1 MTCQPA
7 RREWR
12 AEDHGSINVHAST
25 VGPVI
30 FVPTNGER
38 GRSPVTTDR
47 GNQRGIADTAE
58 GEATMNEGNPVKS
71 AVAAH
76 WNRRAPT
83 FDSDFGHSIVTAD
96 ERAAWDRIFGLISGG
111 RSGLDALDVGCGTG
125 FLSFELAARGH
136 RATGIDFAAAMLN
149 EARRKTALTN
159 VSVRFEQGDAENLPF
174 IARVF
179 DLVVCRHVLWTLPHP
194 EAAVA
199 EWVRV
204 LRPGGRLVVLDSQ
217 FDENVL
223 ISPNQNARAS
233 SEYAGLER
241 QLPFLGG
248 RPPADIEALFE
259 ANGLVEIG
267 HDPLADLVEA
277 HYRRMEAEGLPPRRR
292 RRYAAWGN
300 APGRHPE

>member
-1 MTCQPA
+1 
-7 RREWR
+7 
-12 AEDHGSINVHAST
+12 
-25 VGPVI
+25 
-30 FVPTNGER
+30 
-38 GRSPVTTDR
+38 
-47 GNQRGIADTAE
+47 
-58 GEATMNEGNPVKS
+58 MNEGDPVRS

-96 ERAAWDRIFGLISGG
+96 ERAAWDRIFGLISAG

-136 RATGIDFAAAMLN
+136 RVTGIDFAAAMLN
-149 EARRKTALTN
+149 EARRKTAPTN

-174 IARVF
+174 TAPVF

-233 SEYAGLER
+233 SEYAGLEG

-300 APGRHPE
+300 VPGRRPE

>member
-1 MTCQPA
+1 
-7 RREWR
+7 
-12 AEDHGSINVHAST
+12 
-25 VGPVI
+25 
-30 FVPTNGER
+30 
-38 GRSPVTTDR
+38 
-47 GNQRGIADTAE
+47 
-58 GEATMNEGNPVKS
+58 
-71 AVAAH
+71 
-76 WNRRAPT
+76 
-83 FDSDFGHSIVTAD
+83 
-96 ERAAWDRIFGLISGG
+96 
-111 RSGLDALDVGCGTG
+111 
-125 FLSFELAARGH
+125 
-136 RATGIDFAAAMLN
+136 MLN

-174 IARVF
+174 TARVF

-267 HDPLADLVEA
+267 HDTLADLVEA

-300 APGRHPE
+300 APGGRPE

>member
-1 MTCQPA
+1 
-7 RREWR
+7 
-12 AEDHGSINVHAST
+12 V
-25 VGPVI
+25 
-30 FVPTNGER
+30 
-38 GRSPVTTDR
+38 
-47 GNQRGIADTAE
+47 
-58 GEATMNEGNPVKS
+58 
-71 AVAAH
+71 
-76 WNRRAPT
+76 
-83 FDSDFGHSIVTAD
+83 
-96 ERAAWDRIFGLISGG
+96 
-111 RSGLDALDVGCGTG
+111 
-125 FLSFELAARGH
+125 
-136 RATGIDFAAAMLN
+136 TGIDFAAAMLN

-159 VSVRFEQGDAENLPF
+159 VSVWFEQGDAENLPF
-174 IARVF
+174 TARVF
-179 DLVVCRHVLWTLPHP
+179 DLVICRHVLWTLPHP

-248 RPPADIEALFE
+248 RPPADIETLFE

-267 HDPLADLVEA
+267 RDPLADLVEA
-277 HYRRMEAEGLPPRRR
+277 HYRRMEAEGLPPWRR

-300 APGRHPE
+300 APGRRPE